1 MLQQVNNVSFV
12 AFIIVNFMVL
22 HNIAAENKYAL
33 RCCWD
38 IYIYMYVVAAGFLYL
53 QALYVLCSIY
63 IYIYEIIA
71 G

>member
-1 MLQQVNNVSFV
+1 MLQVNNVSFV

-38 IYIYMYVVAAGFLYL
+38 IYIYMYVVAAGSASYICKPCV
-53 QALYVLCSIY
+53 YCVVY
-63 IYIYEIIA
+63 IYIYMK
-71 G
+71 